1 MFKFASIENV
11 EEFCMNCPKTWGII
25 NSVYQDKADGS
36 VYLILEKGRSSESKY
51 KVFTNML
58 MEYAEFDSSKPE
70 SVAYIK
76 EHFEVYI
83 KANAINTIKKYCIG

>member
-36 VYLILEKGRSSESKY
+36 VYLILEKG
-51 KVFTNML
+51 
-58 MEYAEFDSSKPE
+58 
-70 SVAYIK
+70 
-76 EHFEVYI
+76 
-83 KANAINTIKKYCIG
+83 IKKAISDVIGVDEMHPIIKKIQNEYLKIR